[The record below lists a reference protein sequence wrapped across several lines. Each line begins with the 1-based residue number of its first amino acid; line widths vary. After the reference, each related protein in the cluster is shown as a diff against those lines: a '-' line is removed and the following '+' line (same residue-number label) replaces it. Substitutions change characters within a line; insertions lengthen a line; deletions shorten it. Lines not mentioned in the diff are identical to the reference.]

1 MYKDQYRWARFNR
14 RSRLEGKR
22 LFMKFDMPDNIDTIG
37 YRVKTMISMM
47 GYAITKEDIRK
58 ITKFH
63 LVFVVR
69 PKFWEAFASKDTKK
83 GMVGFTMEHMFKR
96 RDFGVSMGRHSIDE
110 IDNDV
115 EGKVPKMMRN
125 TRLS

>member
-1 MYKDQYRWARFNR
+1 M
-14 RSRLEGKR
+14 EGKR
-22 LFMKFDMPDNIDTIG
+22 LFMKFDMPDNIDTIED
-37 YRVKTMISMM
+37 RVKTMISMM

-63 LVFVVR
+63 LVSVVW

-83 GMVGFTMEHMFKR
+83 RMVGFTMEHMFKR
-96 RDFGVSMGRHSIDE
+96 RDFRVSTRRHSIDE
-110 IDNDV
+110 IDRGV

-125 TRLS
+125 MRLS